1 MTDDLT
7 VPRGERHVL
16 RVFTLEMD
24 PEAEDRLRNRPET
37 DDPLAA
43 VDPSLRHADRAT
55 VAALL
60 GVGDID
66 PAQVELVDTAE
77 LGGLG
82 LAAYLTDGDAAAEDQ
97 IAADRSRLDGLRGLV
112 LTVTSA
118 AFPTLPVTLR
128 PAPGMRLVGRYAEDV
143 PPVRFDPLPDASAR
157 GVLGGAGGAGPAP
170 KGRSMA
176 SMLGV
181 VLLGVLLVA
190 AVIALMVR

>member
-16 RVFTLEMD
+16 RVFALDMD
-24 PEAEDRLRNRPET
+24 AEAAERLRNRPEGA
-37 DDPLAA
+37 DPLAA
-43 VDPSLRHADRAT
+43 VDPALRHADRAA

-60 GVGDID
+60 GLADID
-66 PAQVELVDTAE
+66 PAQVELVETAE

-97 IAADRSRLDGLRGLV
+97 IAADRGRLDSLQGLV

-118 AFPTLPVTLR
+118 AFPALPVTLR
-128 PAPGMRLVGRYAEDV
+128 PAPGVRLVGRYAQDV
-143 PPVRFDPLPDASAR
+143 PPLRFDPLPDASAR
-157 GVLGGAGGAGPAP
+157 GAIGGTGGAGSAP

-181 VLLGVLLVA
+181 VLMVVLLVA
-190 AVIALMVR
+190 AVIALLVR